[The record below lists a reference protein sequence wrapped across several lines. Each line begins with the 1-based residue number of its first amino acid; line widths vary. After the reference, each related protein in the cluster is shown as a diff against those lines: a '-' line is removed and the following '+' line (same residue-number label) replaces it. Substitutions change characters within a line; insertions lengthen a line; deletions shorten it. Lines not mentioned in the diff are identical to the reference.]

1 MTCSLI
7 FPHPA
12 YLKAR
17 YPVSYSIRFAV
28 IGLVGA
34 LMVPSLCS
42 AQLIILHENWHGLGS
57 AKSQTSTA
65 QRQHQRSVTQQS
77 HKQTSRARKTE
88 SRPLE
93 RLHPPVRV
101 AEHRYHSP
109 EKVEAS
115 GQSQSISAVEPVAV
129 DIALTPTI
137 PYDVIESPFRQP
149 HREETIYVGSKYHP
163 PITHR
168 EGPRTERAVIPNTV
182 QMPVWKT
189 PFSYGYFGTGG
200 TKHWYWHHGYRD
212 RRTEWSYR

>member
-168 EGPRTERAVIPNTV
+168 EGPRTERA
-182 QMPVWKT
+182 
-189 PFSYGYFGTGG
+189 
-200 TKHWYWHHGYRD
+200 
-212 RRTEWSYR
+212 